1 MRLSHCEYK
10 QRVVPFL
17 GKCQHIQ
24 ELFVKRDFKE
34 NASLPKRGKSNLGT
48 QFKPPQVMHLIDM
61 GIRPVSMKEK
71 LMLPKNFLSKSKN

>member
-17 GKCQHIQ
+17 GQCQHIQ

-34 NASLPKRGKSNLGT
+34 NASLPKHGNSNLGT
-48 QFKPPQVMHLIDM
+48 QFKPPQVMHLIEMDYKSYIFERE
-61 GIRPVSMKEK
+61 GYAAED
-71 LMLPKNFLSKSKN
+71 LSQ